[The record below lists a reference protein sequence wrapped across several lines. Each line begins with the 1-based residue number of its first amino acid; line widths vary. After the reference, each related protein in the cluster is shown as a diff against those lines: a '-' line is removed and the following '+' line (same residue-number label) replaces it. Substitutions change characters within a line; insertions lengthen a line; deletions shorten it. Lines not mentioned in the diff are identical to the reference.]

1 MKPSHEC
8 SSLFLSL
15 LRSEQFDFLRFRV
28 ALLVDKVLHKFEGCP
43 LCRNLSLLV
52 NRKLKTLDGRRNHDF
67 RRQHLA
73 QLVFLL
79 LYHLVELL
87 LRMALARFFL
97 TGM

>member
-1 MKPSHEC
+1 MKSSSGC
-8 SSLFLSL
+8 STLFPSL

-52 NRKLKTLDGRRNHDF
+52 DRKLKTLDGRRNHDF
-67 RRQHLA
+67 RCQHLA

-79 LYHLVELL
+79 LNHLIELL
-87 LRMALARFFL
+87 LCMALARLFL
-97 TGM
+97 AGM